1 MRWLVEVSSLGK
13 TDTQRF
19 CVDADSWQ
27 RALQSARSQ
36 RGEDGP
42 MSGFSIELLE
52 EGYRAVDPLA
62 RVRFVVKRAP
72 DDMALTAVLDRPS
85 AAPKG
90 VAPSAPSAG
99 SPAMVTIAAGSGS
112 STDQTVKN
120 LPATPS
126 SSSASLNGK
135 KSPSIPAP
143 RPGASQPPPAA
154 TATATAAAGGG
165 GERRQKGQTM
175 SFGSGEVAVA
185 EPAIERAAPPAIG
198 SSIPG
203 LPAVKLLTSR
213 EQNPNDASPLTYR
226 EYAFAVPEGTSEEGA
241 ADVLRAQLR
250 YVEAHIA
257 TAKMGKL
264 VNLACFDVEFT
275 GKPPRAPLATL
286 TWKDWKGDPVL
297 AYPRRGGGA
306 SKPPRP
312 PSQMPP
318 SLEARTVAGAPS
330 VVVVAPVPQE
340 AAAQGAFPS
349 TQTQPMGEGASAQV
363 AAAHAQ
369 AEAQAQQQ
377 AAAEAEVARR
387 TAEAAAEAQ
396 KQAVLQAAAA
406 QQQQQQVAA
415 QAAQQQAAQQ
425 QPQFPVPAA
434 QALAPTAPPGPT
446 FTEAEHRT
454 SPSQPPG
461 GMVKTP
467 SGRFVRGRVSGDE
480 LITSLFESMHDL
492 HFLRDALDGG
502 QFCLAL
508 ATEVLPARAAL
519 IHFFDIEKRE
529 WVVAC
534 TRGKETQRLLTMR
547 SPDGDE
553 ILREAARKRRALV
566 VPNASNA
573 SADRYRQIGG
583 GRSLIVAPIM
593 QAGRALGALE
603 IINPLDGMPFTEDEG
618 NAMTYI
624 AEQFAEYLGSRG
636 IVLDRERIQNA
647 AVAR

>member
-19 CVDADSWQ
+19 CVDAESWQ

-85 AAPKG
+85 AAPK
-90 VAPSAPSAG
+90 AG

-126 SSSASLNGK
+126 SSSASVNGK

-143 RPGASQPPPAA
+143 RPGASQPPPAP
-154 TATATAAAGGG
+154 TATATAAGGGGG
-165 GERRQKGQTM
+165 GEQRKKGQTM

-318 SLEARTVAGAPS
+318 SLEARSVAGAPP
-330 VVVVAPVPQE
+330 VVVAPAAPVPRE
-340 AAAQGAFPS
+340 AAAQGAFPL

-369 AEAQAQQQ
+369 AEAQQQQRAAEQQ

-406 QQQQQQVAA
+406 QQQQQVAA

-603 IINPLDGMPFTEDEG
+603 IINRSTGCRSPRTK
-618 NAMTYI
+618 AT
-624 AEQFAEYLGSRG
+624 R
-636 IVLDRERIQNA
+636 
-647 AVAR
+647 

>member
-19 CVDADSWQ
+19 CVDAESWQ

-85 AAPKG
+85 AAPK
-90 VAPSAPSAG
+90 AG

-126 SSSASLNGK
+126 SSSASVNGK

-143 RPGASQPPPAA
+143 RPGASQPPPAP
-154 TATATAAAGGG
+154 TATATAAGGGGG
-165 GERRQKGQTM
+165 GEQRKKGQTM

-318 SLEARTVAGAPS
+318 SLEARSVAGAPP
-330 VVVVAPVPQE
+330 VVVAPAAPVPRE
-340 AAAQGAFPS
+340 AAAQGAFPL

-369 AEAQAQQQ
+369 AEAQQQQRAAEQQ

-406 QQQQQQVAA
+406 QQQQQVAA

-647 AVAR
+647 AAAR